1 MTQPSQN
8 TALGEIKWEERK
20 KCKNSFKQKS
30 NIEAIHLKMKILNEK
45 WWVTGYENKSLRWS
59 NNISDSGLLVFL
71 SAKVK
76 HYVWTL

>member
-45 WWVTGYENKSLRWS
+45 WWVTG
-59 NNISDSGLLVFL
+59 
-71 SAKVK
+71 
-76 HYVWTL
+76 